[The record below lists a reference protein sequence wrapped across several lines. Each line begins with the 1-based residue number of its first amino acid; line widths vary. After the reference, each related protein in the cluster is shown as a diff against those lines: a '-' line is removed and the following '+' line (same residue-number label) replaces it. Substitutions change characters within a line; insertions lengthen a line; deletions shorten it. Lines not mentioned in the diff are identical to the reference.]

1 MKRFLFIF
9 AAASLLGLL
18 VLCPAFTQERS
29 ISVNL
34 RQLRVELLNSKLPL
48 KEVNSVAQT
57 LGGLLG
63 QGSTVGE
70 LRSITLNIAKK
81 GISGS
86 DLNACLGSVK
96 ELVELGVKT
105 NEAADIVLDGIDQGL
120 AYGFKGGDTGLLDKV
135 QEAVK
140 EKKQELLDQAKR
152 EAEEKAN
159 EQAGRASEQLT
170 GGAGK

>member
-1 MKRFLFIF
+1 MKKLLFIF
-9 AAASLLGLL
+9 AASSLFSLL
-18 VLCPAFTQERS
+18 VLCPAYTQERS
-29 ISVNL
+29 VSVDL
-34 RQLRVELLNSKLPL
+34 GQLRGELLSSKLPL
-48 KEVNSVAQT
+48 KDVNSIAQT
-57 LGGLLG
+57 LGGLLS

-96 ELVELGVKT
+96 ELVGLGVKT
-105 NEAADIVLDGIDQGL
+105 NEAADTVLDGIGQGL

-140 EKKQELLDQAKR
+140 KKKQELLDQAKK
-152 EAEEKAN
+152 EAEEKVN
-159 EQAGRASEQLT
+159 EQAGASSEPLT
-170 GGAGK
+170 GEAGK